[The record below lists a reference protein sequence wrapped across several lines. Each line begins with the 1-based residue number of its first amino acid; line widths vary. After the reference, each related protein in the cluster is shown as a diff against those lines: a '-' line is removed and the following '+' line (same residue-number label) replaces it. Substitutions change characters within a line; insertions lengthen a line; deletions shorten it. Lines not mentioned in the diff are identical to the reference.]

1 MNCEDAHELA
11 AASSRNIGLTE
22 LALVEAH
29 LRQCAACRE
38 ASRDHQTPPPPERAA
53 SLAVVR
59 VRLGALRASG
69 PALSARA
76 GAVAG
81 DAARHGAALFARA
94 RTALAETARAG
105 AGALRVTPGLRARVG
120 GLRARLAALPTPRR
134 PAVRLVWLGV
144 LATLAVYAG
153 HSALRPRAPGP
164 IGTGTD
170 ARLAPPALVESPA
183 PSPARLDVKAAPPA
197 TIESSTPAVPE
208 RTGPAELESGV
219 ALAALSVSRP
229 EPEVRRAPAPPAP
242 PSTPIQKPEPARA
255 PLSAPKRAETASP
268 DLAPRRPPTLAHVA
282 GQLSVKNRGVAE
294 RDLTALLARTGGSLV
309 GTDRAGAVM
318 FLDAVVPQS
327 GYEEFTRGLAR
338 IGAWRVEAER
348 SRLPEDVH
356 LTIRVG
362 G

>member
-1 MNCEDAHELA
+1 MNCEDTHELA
-11 AASSRNIGLTE
+11 AASSCKIGLTE

-38 ASRDHQTPPPPERAA
+38 ASRDHQSPPPPERAA
-53 SLAVVR
+53 SLAIVR

-81 DAARHGAALFARA
+81 DAVRHGAALSARA

-120 GLRARLAALPTPRR
+120 GLRARLAALPTPLR

-170 ARLAPPALVESPA
+170 ARLAPALVESPA
-183 PSPARLDVKAAPPA
+183 PSPARLDVEAAPPA
-197 TIESSTPAVPE
+197 TIESSTPAEPE
-208 RTGPAELESGV
+208 RAAPAELESGV
-219 ALAALSVSRP
+219 ALAALSAGRP

-242 PSTPIQKPEPARA
+242 PSAPVQKPEPARA
-255 PLSAPKRAETASP
+255 PLPAPKRAETASP
-268 DLAPRRPPTLAHVA
+268 NPTPRRLPTLAHVA
-282 GQLSVKNRGVAE
+282 GQLSVKNRGMAE

-309 GTDRAGAVM
+309 GADRDGAVM

-348 SRLPEDVH
+348 SPLPEDVH